1 MCGPH
6 ALVRRCPLEVGL
18 YTIAA
23 EANFTEQ
30 IKNKLFFFL
39 SCKSLHETKEQSNQR
54 ISFCNSLINL
64 I

>member
-30 IKNKLFFFL
+30 IKNKLFFIFHV
-39 SCKSLHETKEQSNQR
+39 SLFMKQKNKAIGESR
-54 ISFCNSLINL
+54 FAIVLLI
-64 I
+64 